1 MKPTLP
7 LGIDEAARSGGML
20 KERGPMRLVLCD
32 KNRILCEALGS
43 ALEAQGHQGV
53 ALPTTAAGGQAAVAA
68 HRPDLIILDPGVP
81 AGNGAAG
88 NGAAGNGAAFP
99 AQAPGLGAAEAMR
112 RDHPCTAVLLLS
124 GHVDRA
130 TWSAAV
136 KIGIAGYLG
145 RNQALGQITAALDTI
160 AAGGVV
166 FDPGVPSQPGERRPS
181 KRRAPLY
188 RLTPREKEVL
198 RRIVAGQNTVQM
210 AREMNIAIDTLR
222 TYVKNV
228 LAKLGAHTRLQAAAL
243 ASREDLLGEMSA

>member
-1 MKPTLP
+1 
-7 LGIDEAARSGGML
+7 
-20 KERGPMRLVLCD
+20 MRLILCD
-32 KNRILCEALGS
+32 KNRILCEALRS
-43 ALEAQGHQGV
+43 ALEAQGHQVV
-53 ALPTTAAGGQAAVAA
+53 AIATTAAGGLAAVAA
-68 HRPDLIILDPGVP
+68 HRPDLVILDPGVP

-88 NGAAGNGAAFP
+88 NGVAGP
-99 AQAPGLGAAEAMR
+99 AQAPGLGAAGALR
-112 RDHPCTAVLLLS
+112 RDHPGTAVLLLS

-145 RNQALGQITAALDTI
+145 KNQALGQITAALDTI

-166 FDPGVPSQPGERRPS
+166 FDPGVPTQLGERRPS
-181 KRRAPLY
+181 QRRAPLY
-188 RLTPREKEVL
+188 QLTPREKEVL
-198 RRIVAGQNTVQM
+198 RRIVAGQSTVQM
-210 AREMNIAIDTLR
+210 AREMHIAIDTLR

>member
-1 MKPTLP
+1 
-7 LGIDEAARSGGML
+7 
-20 KERGPMRLVLCD
+20 MRLVLCD
-32 KNRILCEALGS
+32 KNRILCEALAS
-43 ALEAQGHQGV
+43 ALRVQGHQVV
-53 ALPTTAAGGQAAVAA
+53 AIATTAADGLAAVSA
-68 HRPDLIILDPGVP
+68 HRPDLVILDPGVP
-81 AGNGAAG
+81 AGNETAG
-88 NGAAGNGAAFP
+88 P
-99 AQAPGLGAAEAMR
+99 WQVPGLGAAGALR
-112 RDHPCTAVLLLS
+112 RQHPGTAVLLLS

-145 RNQALGQITAALDTI
+145 KNQALGRITAALDTI

-166 FDPGVPSQPGERRPS
+166 FDPGVPSQMGECRPG
-181 KRRAPLY
+181 KRAPLY

-198 RRIVAGQNTVQM
+198 RRIVAGQSTVQM

>member
-1 MKPTLP
+1 
-7 LGIDEAARSGGML
+7 
-20 KERGPMRLVLCD
+20 MRLVLCD

-43 ALEAQGHQGV
+43 ALEAQGHQVVGI
-53 ALPTTAAGGQAAVAA
+53 AATAAGGLAAVAA
-68 HRPDLIILDPGVP
+68 HRPDLVILDPGVP
-81 AGNGAAG
+81 AGNEVAC
-88 NGAAGNGAAFP
+88 P
-99 AQAPGLGAAEAMR
+99 APAPGLDAAVALR
-112 RDHPCTAVLLLS
+112 RDHPGTAVLLLS
-124 GHVDRA
+124 GQVDRA

-145 RNQALGQITAALDTI
+145 KNQAIGQITAALDTI

-166 FDPGVPSQPGERRPS
+166 FDPGVPSQPGERRS
-181 KRRAPLY
+181 SQRRAPLY

-198 RRIVAGQNTVQM
+198 RRIMAGQSTVQM

>member
-1 MKPTLP
+1 
-7 LGIDEAARSGGML
+7 
-20 KERGPMRLVLCD
+20 MRLVLCD
-32 KNRILCEALGS
+32 QNRILCEALGS
-43 ALEAQGHQGV
+43 ALEAQSHQVV
-53 ALPTTAAGGQAAVAA
+53 AIATTAAGGLAAVAA
-68 HRPDLIILDPGVP
+68 HRPDLAILDPGVP
-81 AGNGAAG
+81 AGNQAAG
-88 NGAAGNGAAFP
+88 P
-99 AQAPGLGAAEAMR
+99 AQAPGLGAAGALR
-112 RDHPCTAVLLLS
+112 REHPGTAVLLLS

-145 RNQALGQITAALDTI
+145 KNQALGRITAALDTI

-166 FDPGVPSQPGERRPS
+166 FDPGVPSQLGERRPS
-181 KRRAPLY
+181 RRRAPLY

-198 RRIVAGQNTVQM
+198 RRIVAGQSTVQM
-210 AREMNIAIDTLR
+210 AREMDIAIDTLR

>member
-1 MKPTLP
+1 
-7 LGIDEAARSGGML
+7 
-20 KERGPMRLVLCD
+20 MRLVLCD

-43 ALEAQGHQGV
+43 ALETQGHQVVGI
-53 ALPTTAAGGQAAVAA
+53 ATTAADGLAAVAA
-68 HRPDLIILDPGVP
+68 NRPDLVILDPGVP
-81 AGNGAAG
+81 AGNEAAG
-88 NGAAGNGAAFP
+88 P
-99 AQAPGLGAAEAMR
+99 TPAPGLGAAGALR
-112 RDHPCTAVLLLS
+112 RDHPGTAVLLLS

-130 TWSAAV
+130 TWSSAV

-145 RNQALGQITAALDTI
+145 KNQALGHITAALDTI

-166 FDPGVPSQPGERRPS
+166 FDPGVPGQLGERRHG

-188 RLTPREKEVL
+188 QLTPREKEVL
-198 RRIVAGQNTVQM
+198 RRIVAGQSTVQM